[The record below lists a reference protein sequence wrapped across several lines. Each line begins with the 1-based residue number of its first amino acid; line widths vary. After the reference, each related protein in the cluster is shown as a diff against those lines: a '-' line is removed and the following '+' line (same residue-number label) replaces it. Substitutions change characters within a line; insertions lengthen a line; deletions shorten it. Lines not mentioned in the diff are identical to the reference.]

1 MIELPITRST
11 KELSATA
18 ISCGGSFDVVLTL
31 GAEPDIASNPTDIV
45 LILDRSGSM
54 EQSLPALKNAANVF
68 IDIIDESTD
77 GVPDGNIGG
86 GSRIGVVSFSDDATQ
101 DTQLITSVAAL
112 KAAVNALDAGGSTN
126 HADAFTQAL
135 ALFDPQSANTKVMVM
150 VTDGVTTTGADANT
164 VATAAKAAG
173 VTIYIIGLSGNGGID
188 ETALRQWS
196 SQPSADF
203 VSIAPSDAELEAIF
217 GDLAQTIVSPGATNI
232 VLNDYITDC
241 FRILSVTAPTKGTA
255 TLVNER
261 QIRWT
266 IDQLGATAPEEAA
279 LRFTVEHLGVCE
291 GLLSVNA
298 LVDYDDAQGNTV
310 DFGDPQI
317 EVNCGTVII
326 PEPCPVA
333 VDITL
338 QGCEDEIEFDAGDVL
353 LEALGRILKLDVTI
367 PGVCPGRQVALAVIL
382 TELDDEDNE
391 FRRGMKT
398 LVIPA
403 HDAPS
408 CRDITVRCIRF
419 VLPEELDVSGDET
432 RLCDQRRFRVR
443 FVANYIDAGFTC
455 CTPDD

>member
-1 MIELPITRST
+1 MAITRST
-11 KELSATA
+11 KELSAA
-18 ISCGGSFDVVLTL
+18 AVSCGDTFDVVLTL
-31 GAEPDIASNPTDIV
+31 AAEPDIASNPTDIV

-54 EQSLPALKNAANVF
+54 EQSLPALQNAANVF
-68 IDIIDESTD
+68 IDIIDRSTD
-77 GVPDGNIGG
+77 GVQDGQIGG
-86 GSRIGVVSFSDDATQ
+86 GSRIGVVSFSDTATQ
-101 DTQLITSVAAL
+101 DTQLITSVANL

-135 ALFDPQSANTKVMVM
+135 ALFDPQSTNAKVMVM
-150 VTDGVTTTGADANT
+150 VTDGVTTAGGDANA

-173 VTIYIIGLSGNGGID
+173 VTIYIIGLNGNGGID

-196 SQPSADF
+196 SQPSSDF

-241 FRILSVTAPTKGTA
+241 FRILSVTAPTRGTA
-255 TLVNER
+255 MLVNER

-266 IDQLGATAPEEAA
+266 IPELGATAPEEAV

-317 EVNCGTVII
+317 QVTCAAVII

-333 VDITL
+333 VDVVME
-338 QGCEDEIEFDAGDVL
+338 GCEDEIEFDAGVVM
-353 LEALGRILKLDVTI
+353 LETLGRILKLDVTI
-367 PGVCPGRQVALAVIL
+367 PNVCPGRRVALAVIL
-382 TELDDEDNE
+382 TEVDDEDNE

-403 HDAPS
+403 HDAAT
-408 CRDITVRCIRF
+408 CRDVTVRCIRF

-432 RLCDQRRFRVR
+432 RLCDLRRFRVR
-443 FVANYIDAGFTC
+443 FIANYIDAGFTC

>member
-1 MIELPITRST
+1 MAITRST
-11 KELSATA
+11 KELSAAA
-18 ISCGGSFDVVLTL
+18 ISCGESFDVILTL

-77 GVPDGNIGG
+77 GVRDGNIGG
-86 GSRIGVVSFSDDATQ
+86 GSRIGVVSFSDTATQ
-101 DTQLITSVAAL
+101 DTQLITTVATL
-112 KAAVNALDAGGSTN
+112 KAAVNALDADGSTN

-135 ALFDPQSANTKVMVM
+135 DLFDPQSTNAKVMVM
-150 VTDGVTTTGADANT
+150 VTDGVTTAGGDANV

-196 SQPSADF
+196 SQPSAEF

-255 TLVNER
+255 MLVNDR

-266 IDQLGATAPEEAA
+266 IAELGATAPEEAV

-298 LVDYDDAQGNTV
+298 MVDYDDAQGNTV

-317 EVNCGTVII
+317 QVTCGTVVI
-326 PEPCPVA
+326 PEPCPVP
-333 VDITL
+333 VDVTME
-338 QGCEDEIEFDAGDVL
+338 GCEDEVEIDAGVVF
-353 LEALGRILKLDVTI
+353 LESLGRILKLDVTVPNI
-367 PGVCPGRQVALAVIL
+367 CPGRRVALAVIL
-382 TELDDEDNE
+382 TEVDDEDNE
-391 FRRGMKT
+391 FPRGMKT

-403 HDAPS
+403 HDS
-408 CRDITVRCIRF
+408 DGCRDITVRCIRF
-419 VLPEELDVSGDET
+419 VLPEALDVSGDET
-432 RLCDQRRFRVR
+432 RLCDERRFRAR
-443 FVANYIDAGFTC
+443 FIANYIDAGFTC
-455 CTPDD
+455 CTLDD

>member
-1 MIELPITRST
+1 MAITRST
-11 KELSATA
+11 KELSAAA
-18 ISCGGSFDVVLTL
+18 ISCGDSFDVVLTL

-77 GVPDGNIGG
+77 GVPDGTIGG
-86 GSRIGVVSFSDDATQ
+86 GSRIGVVSFSDTATQ
-101 DTQLITSVAAL
+101 DTQLITSVSDL
-112 KAAVNALDAGGSTN
+112 KTAVDALDAGGSTN
-126 HADAFTQAL
+126 HADAFAQAL
-135 ALFDPQSANTKVMVM
+135 DLFDPQSANAKVMVM
-150 VTDGVTTTGADANT
+150 VTDGVTTAGGDPNV

-196 SQPSADF
+196 SQPSTEF

-232 VLNDYITDC
+232 VLNDFITDC
-241 FRILSVTAPTKGTA
+241 FRILSLTAPTKGTA
-255 TLVNER
+255 MLVNER

-266 IDQLGATAPEEAA
+266 ISELGATAAEEAV

-291 GLLSVNA
+291 GLLSVNES
-298 LVDYDDAQGNTV
+298 VDYDDAQGNTV

-333 VDITL
+333 VEITL

-353 LEALGRILKLDVTI
+353 LESLGRVLKLDVTI
-367 PGVCPGRQVALAVIL
+367 PNVCPGRRVALAVIL
-382 TELDDEDNE
+382 TEVDDEDNE

-432 RLCDQRRFRVR
+432 RLCDERRFRAR
-443 FVANYIDAGFTC
+443 FIANYIDAGFTC
-455 CTPDD
+455 CTLED

>member
-1 MIELPITRST
+1 MAITRST
-11 KELSATA
+11 KELSAAA
-18 ISCGGSFDVVLTL
+18 ISCGDSFDVILTL

-54 EQSLPALKNAANVF
+54 ELSLPALQNAANVF

-77 GVPDGNIGG
+77 GVRDGNIGG
-86 GSRIGVVSFSDDATQ
+86 GSRVGVVSFSDTATQ
-101 DTQLITSVAAL
+101 DTQLITSVADL

-135 ALFDPQSANTKVMVM
+135 DLFDPQSANAKVMVM
-150 VTDGVTTTGADANT
+150 VTDGVTTAGGDANA

-196 SQPSADF
+196 SQSSAEF
-203 VSIAPSDAELEAIF
+203 VSIAPSDAQLEAIF

-255 TLVNER
+255 MLVNER

-266 IDQLGATAPEEAA
+266 IAELGATAPEEAV

-291 GLLSVNA
+291 GSLSVNA
-298 LVDYDDAQGNTV
+298 MVDYDDAQGNTV

-317 EVNCGTVII
+317 EVTCGTVII
-326 PEPCPVA
+326 EPCPLA
-333 VDITL
+333 VDVTME
-338 QGCEDEIEFDAGDVL
+338 GCEDEIEIDAGAVL
-353 LEALGRILKLDVTI
+353 LESLGRVFKLDVTI
-367 PGVCPGRQVALAVIL
+367 PNVCPGRRVALAVIL
-382 TELDDEDNE
+382 TEVDDEDNE

-432 RLCDQRRFRVR
+432 RLCDERRFRAR
-443 FVANYIDAGFTC
+443 FIANYIDAGFTC

>member
-1 MIELPITRST
+1 MAITRST
-11 KELSATA
+11 KELSAAA
-18 ISCGGSFDVVLTL
+18 ISCGDSFDVILTL

-54 EQSLPALKNAANVF
+54 EQSIPALQNAANVF

-77 GVPDGNIGG
+77 GVKDGIIGG
-86 GSRIGVVSFSDDATQ
+86 GSRIGIVSFSDTATQ
-101 DTQLITSVAAL
+101 DTQLITSVANL
-112 KAAVNALDAGGSTN
+112 KAAVNALNAGGSTN
-126 HADAFTQAL
+126 HADAFTQAMN
-135 ALFDPQSANTKVMVM
+135 LFDPQSANTKVMVM
-150 VTDGVTTTGADANT
+150 VTDGVTTAGGNPNV

-173 VTIYIIGLSGNGGID
+173 ITIYIIGLSGNGGID

-196 SQPSADF
+196 SQPSTEF

-232 VLNDYITDC
+232 VLNDYLTDC

-255 TLVNER
+255 MLVNEQ

-266 IDQLGATAPEEAA
+266 ISELGATTAEEAV

-291 GLLSVNA
+291 GLLSVNES
-298 LVDYDDAQGNTV
+298 VDYDDAQGNTV

-317 EVNCGTVII
+317 EVTCGTVII

-333 VDITL
+333 IDLTL
-338 QGCEDEIEFDAGDVL
+338 LGCEDEIEFDAGDVL
-353 LEALGRILKLDVTI
+353 LESLGRVLKLDVTI
-367 PGVCPGRQVALAVIL
+367 PNVCPGRRVALAVIL
-382 TELDDEDNE
+382 TEVDDKDNE

-408 CRDITVRCIRF
+408 CRDITVRCVRF

-432 RLCDQRRFRVR
+432 RLCDERRFRAR
-443 FVANYIDAGFTC
+443 FIANYIDAGFTC
-455 CTPDD
+455 CTLDD

>member
-1 MIELPITRST
+1 MAITRST
-11 KELSATA
+11 KELSAAA
-18 ISCGGSFDVVLTL
+18 ISCGDSFDVILTL

-68 IDIIDESTD
+68 IDIIDQSTD
-77 GVPDGNIGG
+77 GVQDGNIGG
-86 GSRIGVVSFSDDATQ
+86 GSRIGIVSFSDTATQ
-101 DTQLITSVAAL
+101 DTQLITSVATL
-112 KAAVNALDAGGSTN
+112 KTAVNALDAGGSTN

-135 ALFDPQSANTKVMVM
+135 ALFDPQSANAKVMVM
-150 VTDGVTTTGADANT
+150 VTDGFTTAGGDANA

-196 SQPSADF
+196 SQPNAEF

-217 GDLAQTIVSPGATNI
+217 GDLARTITSPGATNI
-232 VLNDYITDC
+232 VLNDFISDC
-241 FRILSVTAPTKGTA
+241 FRITSVTAPTKGTA
-255 TLVNER
+255 TLVNEG

-266 IDQLGATAPEEAA
+266 IAQLGATAPEEAV

-298 LVDYDDAQGNTV
+298 DIDYDDDQDNTV

-317 EVNCGTVII
+317 EVSCGTVII

-333 VDITL
+333 VDVSL

-353 LEALGRILKLDVTI
+353 LESLGRIIKLDVTI
-367 PGVCPGRQVALAVIL
+367 PNVCPGRRVALAVIL
-382 TELDDEDNE
+382 TEVDEEDNE

-403 HDAPS
+403 HDAAS

-419 VLPEELDVSGDET
+419 VLPEELDESGSTD
-432 RLCDQRRFRVR
+432 RLCDQRRFRAR
-443 FVANYIDAGFTC
+443 FLANYIDAGFTC